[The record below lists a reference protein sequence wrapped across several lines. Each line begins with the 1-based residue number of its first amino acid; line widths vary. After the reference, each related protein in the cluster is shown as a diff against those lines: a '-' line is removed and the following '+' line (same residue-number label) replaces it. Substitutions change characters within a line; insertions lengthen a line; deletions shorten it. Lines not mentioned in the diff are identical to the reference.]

1 MLPED
6 EPILVAVVTFFYL
19 GGSGCLEIR
28 DHEEY
33 PRQVVDCG
41 NPGETD
47 QYCVLAHGSIGDNAC
62 PVGDCGLS
70 PVQAETWGAIKG
82 LYR

>member
-6 EPILVAVVTFFYL
+6 EPVLVAVVTFLYL

-33 PRQVVDCG
+33 PRRVVDCSD
-41 NPGETD
+41 PGEID
-47 QYCVLAHGSIGDNAC
+47 QYCVLAHGGLGGYLC
-62 PVGDCGLS
+62 PAGDCGLV
-70 PVQAETWGAIKG
+70 PVQAGTWGAIKG